1 MSQNCHIVKCM
12 HHSILNHKKHIWVL
26 KSSYGNIYANRHLK
40 WEQNFSQVLN
50 GWSKFQLWSPSESW
64 CSRWSSQWICGVFF
78 PSVPPSSPCHVASHG
93 TPSLKWQIQRLR
105 SELANK
111 AKDYICIYICVCVYV
126 CMYAYVYESETYAH
140 QKKKKIIT
148 WNFITIK
155 NVYFNIFIPVMQ
167 SWILSIITPVFSVT
181 WSSEIIVICLLKKH
195 FLLLSMLKIVV
206 LLQIFETWY
215 IFFQDSLMNIKFKL
229 IVCILAKYNLS

>member
-1 MSQNCHIVKCM
+1 M

-26 KSSYGNIYANRHLK
+26 KSSYGNIYANLHLK
-40 WEQNFSQVLN
+40 WEQNCSQVLN
-50 GWSKFQLWSPSESW
+50 GCSKFQLWSPSESW

-111 AKDYICIYICVCVYV
+111 AKDYICIYVYV
-126 CMYAYVYESETYAH
+126 CMYTCICICIYMYIYIYIYIYMRVRLMLT
-140 QKKKKIIT
+140 KKKKTVII
-148 WNFITIK
+148 WHFITIK

-181 WSSEIIVICLLKKH
+181 WSSEIIVICWYVAK
-195 FLLLSMLKIVV
+195 
-206 LLQIFETWY
+206 ET
-215 IFFQDSLMNIKFKL
+215 FL
-229 IVCILAKYNLS
+229 IVINVKNSCAT